1 MGAMATNTTSAM
13 ITSSSISNPFRTR
26 ILSGQISAVMTVK
39 LLLTNE
45 MAMMC
50 KIAGMHGVFIDME
63 HSTQDLHAVAQ
74 FVLACNF
81 VGVSPIVRVPSKSP
95 WHISRALDAGAAAVV
110 VPHVDSVDEAANL
123 VRAAK
128 YAPLGQRGSTN
139 NQPMFEFRH
148 MPFTVQNDTLNR
160 ETMLIPMIETHQ
172 AADVVAEILALE
184 GVDGLL
190 IGSNDLCTDLGIPGQ
205 YDHPRYQELVTS
217 VVLAA
222 KNAGKPVG
230 IGGIPGRQD
239 LLEKWFAMGASWSLS
254 GADGS
259 ILQSGMK
266 AIGDKY
272 AEINQIVHEATD
284 PSYELGKVNHK

>member
-1 MGAMATNTTSAM
+1 MGASENRNTSAM
-13 ITSSSISNPFRTR
+13 VTSPSISNPFRTR

-50 KIAGMHGVFIDME
+50 KIAGMHGVFVDME

-81 VGVSPIVRVPSKSP
+81 VGISPIVRVPSKSP

-110 VPHVDSVDEAANL
+110 VPHVDSVDEARDL

-139 NQPMFEFRH
+139 NQPLFEFRH
-148 MPFTVQNDTLNR
+148 MAFTTQNETLNR
-160 ETMLIPMIETHQ
+160 ETILIPMIETPE
-172 AADVVAEILALE
+172 AAAIVDEMLTLE

-205 YDHPRYQELVTS
+205 YDHPKYQEVVTR

-222 KNAGKPVG
+222 KKAGKPVG

-259 ILQSGMK
+259 ILQAGMK
-266 AIGDKY
+266 TIGDKY
-272 AEINQIVHEATD
+272 ADINRRLQEASH
-284 PSYELGKVNHK
+284 P

>member
-1 MGAMATNTTSAM
+1 MGAMATNITSATV
-13 ITSSSISNPFRTR
+13 TSPSISNPFRTR
-26 ILSGQISAVMTVK
+26 ILSGHISAVMTVK

-74 FVLACNF
+74 LVLACNF

-110 VPHVDSVDEAANL
+110 IPHVDSVDEARNL

-148 MPFTVQNDTLNR
+148 MPLTVQNETLNR
-160 ETMLIPMIETHQ
+160 ETMLIPMIETPE
-172 AADVVAEILALE
+172 AAAIVDDILALE

-205 YDHPRYQELVTS
+205 YDHPKYQEVVTS

-222 KNAGKPVG
+222 KKAGKPVG

-239 LLEKWFAMGASWSLS
+239 LLEKWFAMGALWSLS

-259 ILQSGMK
+259 ILQAGMK
-266 AIGDKY
+266 TIGDKY
-272 AEINQIVHEATD
+272 AEINQRLQESRH
-284 PSYELGKVNHK
+284 P